1 MFTGSSEVCRIKKA
15 FYEVQCFFFFF
26 FFFLPVMAFILII
39 YIYIFFNFIVAVDN
53 NLFAVILTYFLI
65 L

>member
-39 YIYIFFNFIVAVDN
+39 YIYI
-53 NLFAVILTYFLI
+53 YFLI
-65 L
+65 SSLLWIIIYLL